1 MIGCRAIKWLSLP
14 VFAASLS
21 GCAAVYF
28 NPVDPGDHTT
38 NAAVL
43 KSLRCEFVSFLTLN
57 REFGRQAAALRK
69 ARRFDD
75 AVLNFRHLAVDRYK
89 WGAITTDFKGV
100 NSLSASI
107 GIDLKQIPDDLHS
120 RTWHLGPSIGGT
132 ATYDRAQTYVVPQFA
147 SIGPTR
153 GALDLDGD
161 ATLQIYRDL
170 SSEVDRDY
178 FCYKQLKLPAN
189 AEDYQVRFQDL
200 ERLVSG
206 GFPEAENFTR
216 IRVDA
221 SRPLAVWLM
230 STGRQMAQNAVSIT
244 TNNETLYAGQLSYS
258 FALEI
263 KPSVDAKLTLIARN
277 LNPLVPALSASI
289 DDTNTFTIF
298 LNARESDAAVT
309 AKSGT
314 GLIDPNFQKLIERT
328 P

>member
-1 MIGCRAIKWLSLP
+1 MSFRAISVLLLP
-14 VFAASLS
+14 AIAGLLS

-28 NPVDPGDHTT
+28 NPVDPGDNTT

-43 KSLRCEFVSFLTLN
+43 KSLRCEFISFLTLN

-69 ARRFDD
+69 AQRFDD
-75 AVLNFRHLAVDRYK
+75 AVVHFRHLAVDRYK
-89 WGAITTDFKGV
+89 WGAITTDFKAV
-100 NSLSASI
+100 NSLSASV
-107 GIDLKQIPDDLHS
+107 GIDVRDVPDALHS
-120 RTWHLGPSIGGT
+120 RTWHLGPSVGGA

-147 SIGPTR
+147 SLGPTR

-178 FCYKQLKLPAN
+178 FCYKQLKLPPR

-206 GFPEAENFTR
+206 DFPEAENFTR

-221 SRPLAVWLM
+221 TRPLAVWLM
-230 STGRQMAQNAVSIT
+230 STGQQMAKNAVSIT

-258 FALEI
+258 FALQI
-263 KPSVDAKLTLIARN
+263 KPAVDARLTLIARN
-277 LNPLVPALSASI
+277 LNPLVPSLSAGI
-289 DDTNTFTIF
+289 DNTNTFTIF

-314 GLIDPNFQKLIERT
+314 GLIDPNFQKLIERS